1 MKSPCL
7 SILQLTDLH
16 VLPTPESTL
25 LGVKTEH
32 YFHTVLAH
40 AFEQLTQYDVL
51 LLYGD

>member
-32 YFHTVLAH
+32 YFWHTLLSNARNTMYCCYLAI
-40 AFEQLTQYDVL
+40 
-51 LLYGD
+51 